1 VLAVLAICAALLMAM
16 PAHAATSTVAA
27 CDEAALRAAVDDA
40 TPGDTITFGC
50 SGTITLT
57 AAAGGPIGIAKNL
70 TIDGS
75 GQSVT
80 ISGGGSVGVIEVGP
94 GVTVTLRALTIANG
108 GGYGIYGGILNAGT
122 LNLVESTVSNN
133 AAPAGTGGIRNWGTL
148 NITGSTITGNSG
160 IVGGVHQFN
169 GTLNITESIFS
180 GNIGATTTDYL
191 TTGAIV
197 LSNGSA
203 TVTGSTFVG
212 NVGHVAGG
220 INMGFGT
227 TLTVTNS
234 TFSGNASRSLDS
246 AGAIWNDYGSLAVTN
261 STIVDNFAPHSLYGG
276 NAWFNAGGI
285 VSFPVAP
292 ITLANSILAGNEG
305 EFGGNCMFGPGVS
318 DAGGN
323 LSDDISCGF
332 TQGSSGN
339 NVASLNLG
347 PLGDNGGPT
356 PTIALGAGS
365 AAIDAG
371 SCLQATDQR
380 GLPRPGA
387 GSTLCDSGAFE
398 LQGDIAPAPQVITF
412 TSTAPTDAVYGG
424 TYEVS
429 ATGGGSGNPILFSI
443 DASASN
449 VCSVTGSTVSF
460 IGTGTC
466 TVNANQAGDANYL
479 AAAEVSQGFTVSQA
493 PQVITFAALSDRTFG
508 ELDFS
513 VAASASSGLAVTFS
527 ATGDCTVS
535 GTTVHLTGAGV
546 CTINANQAGDAN
558 YLAAPQVSQ
567 GFTVSQA
574 PQVITFAALSDRTFG
589 DPDFSVAAS
598 ASSGL
603 AVTFS
608 ATGECTVSGT
618 TVHLTGAGVCTVNAD
633 QAGDVNYLA
642 AAEVSQGF
650 TVSQAPQVITFAALS
665 DRTFGELDFSV
676 AASASSGLAV
686 TFSAT
691 GYCTVSGTTVHLIA
705 AGVCTINAN
714 QAGDVNYAP
723 APSVGQSFLIASA
736 DLTPPVLT
744 ATQNPSPN
752 SAGWNNSDVTVTWTC
767 TDVGSGVDPAASSL
781 GDGVMTASGTAEASC
796 TDLAGNTVSE
806 SHAVFIDKT
815 APVLTATQ
823 SPSANA
829 SGWNNADV
837 TVSWNCTDVDSEVD
851 EEASSLGDDVMTA
864 SGTAEASCTD
874 LAGNTVSESHA
885 VLIDKTAPVLAATQS
900 PLANANGWNDT
911 DVTVS
916 WNCTDVDSEVD
927 EEASSLGDDVMTAS
941 GTAEA
946 SCTDLAGNTVSASHA
961 VLIDKTAPV
970 LTIASPLDLSVHAVG
985 VVLTFSSDDA
995 TSGVD
1000 TTAAMLSGGTGGN
1013 SVEVQSGYVITAA
1026 GVYTLTVTA
1035 TDLAG
1040 NVETQSRMFTVYD
1053 PTAGFVTGGGWIT
1066 SPAGAYLD
1074 APSLLGK
1081 ATFGFVSRYKKGAN
1095 VPTGKTQFKFNAAGL
1110 DFESVSYEWLV
1121 VAGNKAQFKGTG
1133 TINGAGDY
1141 AFFLTAMD
1149 GDGSGGT
1156 GVDRFRIRIWDRT
1169 SGGLIYDNQ
1178 VNAPADADP
1187 TTALGGGSIVIH
1199 K

>member
-466 TVNANQAGDANYL
+466 TVNANQAGDA
-479 AAAEVSQGFTVSQA
+479 
-493 PQVITFAALSDRTFG
+493 
-508 ELDFS
+508 
-513 VAASASSGLAVTFS
+513 
-527 ATGDCTVS
+527 
-535 GTTVHLTGAGV
+535 
-546 CTINANQAGDAN
+546 
-558 YLAAPQVSQ
+558 
-567 GFTVSQA
+567 
-574 PQVITFAALSDRTFG
+574 
-589 DPDFSVAAS
+589 
-598 ASSGL
+598 
-603 AVTFS
+603 
-608 ATGECTVSGT
+608 
-618 TVHLTGAGVCTVNAD
+618 
-633 QAGDVNYLA
+633 NYLA